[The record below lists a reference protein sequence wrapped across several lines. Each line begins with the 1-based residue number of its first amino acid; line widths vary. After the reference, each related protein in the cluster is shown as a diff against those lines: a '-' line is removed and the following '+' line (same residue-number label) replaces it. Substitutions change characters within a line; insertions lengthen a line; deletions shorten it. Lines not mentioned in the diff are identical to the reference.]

1 MVLNELA
8 HVNICL
14 DGTKWFSHVNIRLD
28 GTNLHV
34 RYKLREMHPGF
45 FGVPNQLWKKSFELL
60 VPVSDQ
66 RFPAR
71 AIQSLHGEVRGLL
84 QPISCGHHHGRYEI
98 ALIRTV

>member
-28 GTNLHV
+28 GTN
-34 RYKLREMHPGF
+34 
-45 FGVPNQLWKKSFELL
+45 FELL

-98 ALIRTV
+98 ALIWTV

>member
-8 HVNICL
+8 HLNICL

-45 FGVPNQLWKKSFELL
+45 FGVPNQLWQKKF
-60 VPVSDQ
+60 
-66 RFPAR
+66 
-71 AIQSLHGEVRGLL
+71 
-84 QPISCGHHHGRYEI
+84 
-98 ALIRTV
+98 